1 MRRPEA
7 VVILLRA
14 VRVLIVED
22 EKKVAKALREG
33 LEAEH
38 YDVRVACTGEEGF
51 FLVNHESFDLV
62 VLDLMLPR
70 RDGLEVLTTLRKRGL
85 QTPVLILT
93 AKDTIDDRVHGLDSG
108 ADDYLVKPFAFP
120 ELLARIRALLR
131 RGRPDQILKLQQDDL
146 AMDLV
151 TRKVV
156 RAGQP
161 LELTVKEFELLEYLL
176 RHVGHVVSREMLAS
190 DVWRVSARATP
201 LDNVIDVTVARL
213 RRKID
218 DPFQTKLLHTVRGVG
233 FVLRS
238 EPG

>member
-108 ADDYLVKPFAFP
+108 VDDYLVKPFAFP

-233 FVLRS
+233 FFLRS